1 LKNLHYF
8 LGIEMKRIEDGTL
21 LSQER
26 YAADLLKRV
35 GMFSCKPVAT
45 PLSVNEK
52 LSVRL
57 VESIESEDATRYQSI
72 VEREMT
78 LNNFLY

>member
-1 LKNLHYF
+1 VK
-8 LGIEMKRIEDGTL
+8 IIEDGIL

-26 YAADLLKRV
+26 YATDLLKRV
-35 GMFSCKPVAT
+35 GMFSCKPVAM

-72 VEREMT
+72 VEREMA
-78 LNNFLY
+78 LNHFLY